1 MNRSLFTR
9 IVQDLSANCPYFQE
23 GCDAIGKAGISALV
37 KCTSAIRQLAYAAVL
52 DFLDK
57 YLQIGKKTSRDC
69 LMHFC
74 NGVIE
79 LYGEEYLRRATIDCT
94 KWPWAQ
100 CPQAYRAQ
108 FSRGDSESEP
118 FILLEAVASQDLWI
132 WHAFFGVAGSNNDVN
147 VLRQS
152 PVLNDFKVGKAPEV
166 PFVANDV
173 TYKWGYYLTDGIFP
187 EWAVLMKSI
196 SQPGSN
202 DVKRIR
208 YKQAHEAVRKDVER
222 ALGVLKKNRLS
233 IGYDVVELTCDGKHV
248 SCAIFVDLELTVIH
262 EVMTGTYRQLFHP
275 EQLISGKEDLLTFIC
290 EVKVEDAER
299 AIFDIAKVQC
309 AIHIFS
315 MQGFK
320 RLRRTESRIAEDV
333 GI

>member
-9 IVQDLSANCPYFQE
+9 IVRDLSANCPYFQE
-23 GCDAIGKAGISALV
+23 GCDAVGKAGISALV
-37 KCTSAIRQLAYAAVL
+37 KCTSAIRQLAYAAVPDSL
-52 DFLDK
+52 DE
-57 YLQIGKKTSRDC
+57 YLQIGEKTSRDC

-74 NGVIE
+74 NGVMS
-79 LYGEEYLRRATIDCT
+79 YMARSSIDCT

-108 FSRGDSESEP
+108 FSRGDSGSEP

-152 PVLNDFKVGKAPEV
+152 PVLNDLKVGKAPEV

-173 TYKWGYYLTDGIFP
+173 TYKWGYYFTDGIYP
-187 EWAVLMKSI
+187 EWAVLLKSI

-208 YKQAHEAVRKDVER
+208 YKQSHGKQQEKMLER
-222 ALGVLKKNRLS
+222 AL
-233 IGYDVVELTCDGKHV
+233 
-248 SCAIFVDLELTVIH
+248 
-262 EVMTGTYRQLFHP
+262 
-275 EQLISGKEDLLTFIC
+275 
-290 EVKVEDAER
+290 
-299 AIFDIAKVQC
+299 
-309 AIHIFS
+309 
-315 MQGFK
+315 
-320 RLRRTESRIAEDV
+320 
-333 GI
+333 